1 MTPDEVYLR
10 HILDALDRIAAYTK
24 SGRKEFMEDP
34 MIQDATVRNLEIVG
48 EATKNISREFRD
60 RHPEVSW
67 ARMAGMRD
75 VLIHNYMGVD
85 LVIVWDVVE
94 NRVSSLR
101 SQIFSLLENGT
112 GL

>member
-10 HILDALDRIAAYTK
+10 HILDALDRISAYTK
-24 SGRKEFMEDP
+24 DGRKEFMENP

-67 ARMAGMRD
+67 SSMAGMRD

-94 NRVSSLR
+94 NRIPLLR
-101 SQIFSLLENGT
+101 EQIFRSFGDEAKH
-112 GL
+112 

>member
-10 HILDALDRIAAYTK
+10 HILDALVRISAYTK
-24 SGRKEFMEDP
+24 DGREEFMENP

-48 EATKNISREFRD
+48 EATKNVSREFRD

-67 ARMAGMRD
+67 SSIAGMRD

-85 LVIVWDVVE
+85 LIIVWDVVE
-94 NRVSSLR
+94 NRP
-101 SQIFSLLENGT
+101 SLLREQISGSLE
-112 GL
+112 GEAKR